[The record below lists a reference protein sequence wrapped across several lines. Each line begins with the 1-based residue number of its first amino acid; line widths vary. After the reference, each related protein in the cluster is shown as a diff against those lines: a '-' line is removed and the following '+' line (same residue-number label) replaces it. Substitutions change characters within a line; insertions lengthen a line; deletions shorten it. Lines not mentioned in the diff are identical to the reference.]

1 MEDKLSIEEE
11 LKIFR
16 KEIKKVTKAWRERI
30 GAQSVIVRVFA
41 TSYDD
46 GTEIEIRYD
55 ECEAHK
61 NNF

>member
-30 GAQSVIVRVFA
+30 GALSVIVRVSV
-41 TSYDD
+41 TPYDD
-46 GTEIEIRYD
+46 ETDIEIRYNEID
-55 ECEAHK
+55 K
-61 NNF
+61 F

>member
-30 GAQSVIVRVFA
+30 GAQSVIVRISV
-41 TSYDD
+41 TPYDD
-46 GTEIEIRYD
+46 ETDIEIRYNEID
-55 ECEAHK
+55 
-61 NNF
+61 NF